1 MPELLTVFE
10 LGFGISPPERLT
22 SILAASPVHV
32 LDLIHNLPQP
42 RLKYGSTG
50 GYAIL
55 SLRSRHQ
62 VTPELTPWLRNT
74 EGSFVVLSIRLFTDN
89 DLVDRAGM
97 AELADAADS
106 KSAGLRPLGV
116 QLPLPAPV
124 QPTRRKAS

>member
-50 GYAIL
+50 G
-55 SLRSRHQ
+55 
-62 VTPELTPWLRNT
+62 
-74 EGSFVVLSIRLFTDN
+74 
-89 DLVDRAGM
+89 
-97 AELADAADS
+97 
-106 KSAGLRPLGV
+106 
-116 QLPLPAPV
+116 
-124 QPTRRKAS
+124 